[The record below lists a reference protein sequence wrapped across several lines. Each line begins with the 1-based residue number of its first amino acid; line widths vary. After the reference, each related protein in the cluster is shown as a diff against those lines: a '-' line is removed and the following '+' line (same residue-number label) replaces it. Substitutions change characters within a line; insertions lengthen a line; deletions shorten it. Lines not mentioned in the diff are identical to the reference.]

1 MNLFAAII
9 LCGLL
14 LFIIAT
20 RTGLLS
26 WTARKWHFPILLEI
40 AKRIEKGLLG
50 SSNREKGLLGSSNRN
65 SGDEWEIVEDI
76 PPARAT
82 QDISPQNWRD
92 LFDSIFDKLLSAGFV
107 IIFLLF
113 GVAVLLALWLWLR

>member
-40 AKRIEKGLLG
+40 AKRI
-50 SSNREKGLLGSSNRN
+50 EKGLLGSSNRN